1 MEARLENFHNDY
13 GNEHFGLAFTVNTIH
28 SNECHM
34 LYHFIRT
41 CLRREEF
48 LRKRGREHNILES
61 NHGVRGMYNFC
72 TC

>member
-1 MEARLENFHNDY
+1 MMILDMIWDGSWNGMEARLENFHNDY

-48 LRKRGREHNILES
+48 LRKRGRE
-61 NHGVRGMYNFC
+61 G
-72 TC
+72 T